1 MSFLSSPEFWVFVS
15 FVLFIALTYKPIMA
29 KVGGALDAR
38 AAKIKGELDEA
49 HGLREEA
56 QKLLA
61 DYQRKQRDAGK
72 DAEAIIARAKED
84 AERLRRE
91 AAADLEERIAR
102 RERMATEK
110 IEQAEAAAL
119 KQVRDQAVDLAVAAT
134 ARLLSEQVAGERADA
149 LLNDAIKELP
159 GKLN

>member
-1 MSFLSSPEFWVFVS
+1 MGFLKTPEFWVFVS
-15 FVLFIALTYKPIMA
+15 FILFIALTYKPIMA
-29 KVGGALDAR
+29 KIGGGLDAR
-38 AAKIKGELDEA
+38 AAKIKAELDEA

-61 DYQRKQRDAGK
+61 EYQRKQRDAAK
-72 DAEAIIARAKED
+72 ETEAIIARAREEG
-84 AERLRRE
+84 ERLRKQ

-119 KQVRDQAVDLAVAAT
+119 KDVRDQAVDLAMAAT
-134 ARLLSEQVAGERADA
+134 AKLLAEQVDAERAGRLLDQ
-149 LLNDAIKELP
+149 AIQELP
-159 GKLN
+159 EKLN